1 MYYEPLRV
9 RKRERS
15 GKAHS
20 LLNDHPFNDA
30 LGERISSWLYSQALV
45 IAGEVTTRELFP
57 RLQLTSCPVVASGR
71 LSGISS
77 VTGGQEISAATAI
90 FQTFAIEREKERICT
105 WQLNYDRSND
115 SRSVSSLLRVIRQC
129 SSLSA
134 LIIGAI
140 HSDNSQYILCKTIYL
155 RCKIDPGSFCRT
167 SPKYFETYKIVCP
180 SKYEAR
186 TSPSGLK
193 IWSFGITRDRSVRSE
208 RFTCMFKHH
217 LEPYRPVW
225 DIQSR
230 HRCESRN
237 ELCIWLFLS
246 WGGKRR
252 REGIYSNIFLTVPR
266 KSSKGGRKRDID
278 R

>member
-1 MYYEPLRV
+1 MRYTFVRFHDNKFNFLEENPELAKNMCSSSPSPFWMYYEPLRE

-15 GKAHS
+15 GKVYS

-57 RLQLTSCPVVASGR
+57 RLQLTSCPVVASDR

-134 LIIGAI
+134 LIISLGAI
-140 HSDNSQYILCKTIYL
+140 HSDNSQYILCVY
-155 RCKIDPGSFCRT
+155 
-167 SPKYFETYKIVCP
+167 V
-180 SKYEAR
+180 
-186 TSPSGLK
+186 
-193 IWSFGITRDRSVRSE
+193 
-208 RFTCMFKHH
+208 
-217 LEPYRPVW
+217 
-225 DIQSR
+225 
-230 HRCESRN
+230 
-237 ELCIWLFLS
+237 
-246 WGGKRR
+246 
-252 REGIYSNIFLTVPR
+252 
-266 KSSKGGRKRDID
+266 
-278 R
+278 